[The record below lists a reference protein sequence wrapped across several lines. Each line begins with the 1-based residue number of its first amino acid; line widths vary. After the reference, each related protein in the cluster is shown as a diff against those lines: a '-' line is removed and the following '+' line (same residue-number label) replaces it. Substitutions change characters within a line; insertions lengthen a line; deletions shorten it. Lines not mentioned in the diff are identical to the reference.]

1 MTAQVNSTTVRVL
14 EADDPAWEDWLGMA
28 TRDIY
33 HTAGYHDL
41 ARSSGEGT
49 PKLVVVGNRRRGL
62 AWPYLLRPV
71 SDLEELA
78 DCDATDV
85 TSVYGYPGP
94 LAWGCRPGD
103 MFVTQAWR
111 EIVNVWCEQGAV
123 AAFTRFHPL
132 LGNASLFS
140 GPLRATDGPLAGEG
154 LIAIGPTVSIDCT
167 LSDDVAMAHYAR
179 ALRQHIAAGRRA
191 GLVTV
196 EDEDWVH
203 LDAFVALYGE
213 TMARNRAAAGYLFD
227 RAYFD
232 RLVAALAGHVHL
244 LTTMLESLPVAAGLF
259 TEFDGI
265 VQAHLVGT
273 STEHRH
279 LSPFKL
285 LLDDTRRWARE
296 RGDRVLHIGGG
307 RGGREDTLLS
317 FKEEFSPRRHVFHIG
332 RWVLD
337 AGSYAELVRARLR
350 VVPQPTSLDAGF
362 FPAYR
367 TPACDG
373 MVAHGCPASS
383 RSAAGDP
390 HLQATIAA
398 NVSAT

>member
-49 PKLVVVGNRRRGL
+49 PKLVVVGDRRRGL

-71 SDLEELA
+71 REIESLA
-78 DCDATDV
+78 DFDATDV

-94 LAWGCRPGD
+94 LAWGVRPGD
-103 MFVTQAWR
+103 RFVARAWF
-111 EIVNVWCEQGAV
+111 ETVSVWREQGAV
-123 AAFTRFHPL
+123 AVFTRFHPL
-132 LGNASLFS
+132 LDNASLVPARS
-140 GPLRATDGPLAGEG
+140 LSTYDPRPSEG
-154 LIAIGPTVSIDCT
+154 VMAVGPTVSIDCT
-167 LSDDVAMAHYAR
+167 LSDDAVMAQYAR

-196 EDEDWVH
+196 EDEDWVD
-203 LDAFVALYGE
+203 LDAFVRLYRE
-213 TMARNRAAAGYLFD
+213 TMVRNGAAAGYFFD

-232 RLVAALAGHVHL
+232 RLVAALSGHVHL
-244 LTTMLESLPVAAGLF
+244 LTTKLEGIPVAAGLF
-259 TEFDGI
+259 TELDGI

-273 STEHRH
+273 STEHRS

-285 LLDDTRRWARE
+285 LLDDARVWARD
-296 RGDRVLHIGGG
+296 RGDKVLHLGGG

-317 FKEEFSPRRHVFHIG
+317 FKGEFSPRRHLFHIG

-337 AGSYAELVRARLR
+337 ADSYRELVHARFRA
-350 VVPQPTSLDAGF
+350 VPESISLDAGF

-367 TPACDG
+367 TPACEG
-373 MVAHGCPASS
+373 PEES
-383 RSAAGDP
+383 RPPG
-390 HLQATIAA
+390 Q
-398 NVSAT
+398 